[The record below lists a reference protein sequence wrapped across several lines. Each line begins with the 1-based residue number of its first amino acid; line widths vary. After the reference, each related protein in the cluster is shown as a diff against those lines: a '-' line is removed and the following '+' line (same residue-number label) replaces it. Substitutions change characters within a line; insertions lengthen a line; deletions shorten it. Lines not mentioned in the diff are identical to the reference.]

1 MSAAPER
8 YDVVV
13 IGSGPAG
20 HKAAQQAARLGKKAL
35 LVERE
40 LSIGGACVHRG
51 TIPSKT
57 LREAALAL
65 TSFKARTGSVFELK
79 LRDDL
84 QVASLMTR
92 MEEVVKAHEQ
102 MMADQLRRDRTAS
115 RHGRA
120 RFVDPH
126 LIEVESV
133 GGATTR
139 FVADHVVIATGS
151 KPRTPS
157 DVPVDHEHV
166 LDSDSILSMTYLPK
180 SLTVLGAGV
189 IAAEYASIF
198 AALGTK
204 VTMVDRVARPL
215 AFLDPE
221 IADVFVRAFHRM
233 GSRYVGGRR
242 HAAVEWDGLDTVV
255 TKLDDG
261 SEVRSEKLLCC
272 LGRVANLDGL
282 DLSNA
287 GLRANERGL
296 LSVDAN
302 CRTAVPH
309 VYAAGDVIGPP
320 SLASSSAEQGRR
332 AVCSMFGVTLGH
344 GSDVIPAGI
353 YTIPELSQVG
363 MTEEQAKQGVGGCLV
378 GRAQFGDLARG
389 KIAAME
395 EGLLKL
401 VADPGGRKV
410 LGVQIAGEGAAELIH
425 LGQEALIHGA
435 EVDGFVDN
443 IFNFPTL
450 AEAYRVAALDI
461 VLQRR
466 ALFPA
471 GAPGAPADTPLGCS

>member
-1 MSAAPER
+1 MSDAPDR
-8 YDVVV
+8 YDVIV

-20 HKAAQQAARLGKKAL
+20 HKAALQAARLGKRAL
-35 LVERE
+35 LIERE
-40 LSIGGACVHRG
+40 ISVGGACVHRG

-65 TSFKARTGSVFELK
+65 TSFRARTGSVFELTV
-79 LRDDL
+79 REDL

-92 MEEVVKAHEQ
+92 MEQVVKAHEQ
-102 MMADQLRRDRTAS
+102 MMGDQLRRDRAS
-115 RHGRA
+115 SLHGRA
-120 RFVDPH
+120 RFVDARTV
-126 LIEVESV
+126 EVESV
-133 GGATTR
+133 GGATAR
-139 FVADHVVIATGS
+139 FRADHFVIATGS
-151 KPRTPS
+151 KPRTPP

-198 AALGTK
+198 TALGTK
-204 VTMVDRVARPL
+204 VTMVDRGERPL
-215 AFLDPE
+215 GFLDPE
-221 IADVFVRAFHRM
+221 IADVFLAAFRRM
-233 GSRYVGGRR
+233 GSRYLGGRR
-242 HAAVEWDGLDTVV
+242 HVSVEWDGVDTVV

-261 SEVRSEKLLCC
+261 SEVQSEKLLCC
-272 LGRVANLDGL
+272 LGRVANLQGL
-282 DLSNA
+282 NLEA
-287 GLRANERGL
+287 TGLRATERGL
-296 LSVDAN
+296 IAVDEN
-302 CRTAVPH
+302 CRTAVPNI
-309 VYAAGDVIGPP
+309 YAAGDVIGPP

-363 MTEEQAKQGVGGCLV
+363 STEEQAKQRYGGCLV
-378 GRAQFGDLARG
+378 GRAEFGELARG
-389 KIAAME
+389 QIAAME

-401 VADPGGRKV
+401 VADPGGRKL

-425 LGQEALIHGA
+425 LGQEALIHGD
-435 EVDGFVDN
+435 EIDSFVDN

-450 AEAYRVAALDI
+450 AEAYRVAALDV

-471 GAPGAPADTPLGCS
+471 GAPGSAADAPLGRS